1 MEHYGRS
8 LRGAIASTHPE
19 AVAPTATML
28 QALFSETAPKAKVIV
43 KRRRAV
49 APGGQFSSAAVVE
62 DESESGQG
70 ARERAPRVFVL
81 PRSGE
86 DASPQLES
94 AETADPQPVVAV
106 RRRRRIEPVRR
117 PGRVVHVVVPQVVEP
132 QSSELTLAS
141 DDPWGVSFAMHRS
154 LEHEAVMSAL
164 DRVRS
169 TLDEAERA
177 SRLRF

>member
-1 MEHYGRS
+1 M
-8 LRGAIASTHPE
+8 
-19 AVAPTATML
+19 ATML
-28 QALFSETAPKAKVIV
+28 QALFRETAPKATVIV

-49 APGGQFSSAAVVE
+49 ALLGQSSSAVVVK
-62 DESESGQG
+62 DACDSEQDS
-70 ARERAPRVFVL
+70 RERAPRVFVL

-94 AETADPQPVVAV
+94 AETAGPQPVVAI

-132 QSSELTLAS
+132 QSGELTLAS
-141 DDPWGVSFAMHRS
+141 DDPWGISVAMHHS
-154 LEHEAVMSAL
+154 LKHKAVMSAL

-169 TLDEAERA
+169 TLSEAERA